1 MEDQWR
7 IAVHNPQW
15 HDMFQETA
23 AKLRAALG
31 DIALR
36 IDHIG
41 STSISG
47 LDAKPIIDIQ
57 ISVSRLAELDGYKS
71 RLEQLGFVYR
81 EDNPDLSKRYF
92 REAPGNCRI
101 HIHVRQSGS
110 FSEQMNLLFRGYLRQ
125 HPEDCLRYGQE
136 KHRLM
141 EQYKHERIKYV
152 EGKGPIVWDILHKAH
167 LWSQSAGWQP
177 ELTDRGGLV

>member
-7 IAVHNPQW
+7 IAE
-15 HDMFQETA
+15 HDPRWPIMFQETA
-23 AKLRAALG
+23 ASLREALG

-57 ISVSRLAELDGYKS
+57 ISVSRLDELDRYKPNI
-71 RLEQLGFVYR
+71 EQLGFVYR
-81 EDNPDLSKRYF
+81 DDNPDLSKRYL
-92 REAPGNCRI
+92 REAPGTRRT
-101 HIHVRQSGS
+101 HIHVRQAGS
-110 FSEQMNLLFRGYLRQ
+110 FSEQMNLLLRDYLRQ

-141 EQYKHERIKYV
+141 ELHKHERIKYV
-152 EGKGPIVWDILHKAH
+152 EGKAPIVWDILHRAH
-167 LWSQSAGWQP
+167 LWSQDTGWQP
-177 ELTDRGGLV
+177 GETDR

>member
-7 IAVHNPQW
+7 IAEHNPLW
-15 HDMFQETA
+15 HDMFRETA
-23 AKLRAALG
+23 EKLRAALG

-57 ISVSRLAELDGYKS
+57 ISVSRLGELVGYKS

-81 EDNPDLSKRYF
+81 EDNPDMSKRYF
-92 REAPGNCRI
+92 REAPGNRRT
-101 HIHVRQSGS
+101 HIHVRQAGS
-110 FSEQMNLLFRGYLRQ
+110 LSEQMNLLFRDYLRQ
-125 HPEDCLRYGQE
+125 HQEDRLRYGQE

-141 EQYKHERIKYV
+141 EQYKHERMKYV

-167 LWSQSAGWQP
+167 LWSQDIGWQP
-177 ELTDRGGLV
+177 GETDK

>member
-7 IAVHNPQW
+7 IAEHNPLW
-15 HDMFQETA
+15 LDMFQETA
-23 AKLRAALG
+23 ARLHTALG

-47 LDAKPIIDIQ
+47 LDAKPVIDIQ
-57 ISVSRLAELDGYKS
+57 ISVSRLDELDGYKS
-71 RLEQLGFVYR
+71 KIEELGFVYR

-92 REAPGNCRI
+92 REAPGTRRT
-101 HIHVRQSGS
+101 HIHVRQAGS
-110 FSEQMNLLFRGYLRQ
+110 FSEQMSLLFRDYLRQ

-141 EQYKHERIKYV
+141 ELYKHERIKYV

-167 LWSQSAGWQP
+167 IWSQSAGWHP
-177 ELTDRGGLV
+177 GATDR